1 MQVCTG
7 MEMTREEIIGLTEIM
22 MMTIRIIIKFS
33 REGIKV
39 TMAGTSL
46 EVIIIMIIS
55 KEEEMKQVS
64 INVSQKAI

>member
-33 REGIKV
+33 REGIKG